1 MKSLRRK
8 AIGNFID
15 AMALRC
21 GHHHHRRMGLLSK
34 GEGLTA
40 VHETRCGDVGVTWT
54 QRDWRESGLAVSG
67 DPEERRR
74 YDGTR
79 RQADAEARHRRI
91 VTEATT
97 LFLSQGFGATSIGQI
112 AMAADVSTQTV
123 YATYGSKAGVLAR
136 AIDVALAGDWDDT
149 KVIDRIPTFDEVRD
163 PSGAARFVEYAGIIR
178 ALNARVAPLI
188 RVMEQ
193 SASTDPALEALRGR
207 LIETIQAYCR
217 QWIDQL
223 GIGAL
228 RPGLSA
234 QHAASV
240 MAMIESPYVYSV
252 FTIDADWTPEQ
263 YEKWLAHALPHLLL
277 RPDLLTE

>member
-1 MKSLRRK
+1 MTPG
-8 AIGNFID
+8 ADG
-15 AMALRC
+15 
-21 GHHHHRRMGLLSK
+21 
-34 GEGLTA
+34 
-40 VHETRCGDVGVTWT
+40 VGVTWT

-112 AMAADVSTQTV
+112 ASAADVSTQTV

-136 AIDVALAGDWDDT
+136 AIDVALAGDWDEM

-163 PSGAARFVEYAGIIR
+163 AAGAARFVEYAGIIR
-178 ALNARVAPLI
+178 ALNARVAPLV

-207 LIETIQAYCR
+207 LIESIQADCR

-223 GIGAL
+223 GTEAL
-228 RPGLSA
+228 RPGLSP

-252 FTIDADWTPEQ
+252 FTTDADWTPDE

-277 RPDLLTE
+277 RPDLLTG